1 MTVDFYGIK
10 IGDLNMSYI
19 EPRSSESL
27 VFEADAQNIVPGE
40 VLVPVYAK
48 DINKAEGF
56 QFTLQFDNNVMTF
69 EGIEAGAI
77 KSFGNSNI
85 GLSKLESGKI
95 SVSWNKSGQESVSA
109 EEALFVLKFNA
120 NRTTSIQNALSIN
133 SSALAKEAYNAE
145 LEVMGVELNFRNETK
160 EFALYQNTPNPF
172 SEFTDINFF
181 LTENSK
187 GVLTINDLSG
197 KVVMAREGD
206 FTKGLNTIRV
216 NKSELNASGVLY
228 YRLETEGNTATRKM
242 ILIK

>member
-1 MTVDFYGIK
+1 M
-10 IGDLNMSYI
+10 
-19 EPRSSESL
+19 
-27 VFEADAQNIVPGE
+27 
-40 VLVPVYAK
+40 
-48 DINKAEGF
+48 
-56 QFTLQFDNNVMTF
+56 
-69 EGIEAGAI
+69 
-77 KSFGNSNI
+77 
-85 GLSKLESGKI
+85 
-95 SVSWNKSGQESVSA
+95 
-109 EEALFVLKFNA
+109 LKFNA
-120 NRTTSIQNALSIN
+120 ARTANIQNALSIN
-133 SSALAKEAYNAE
+133 SSTLTKEAYNAE
-145 LEVMGVELNFRNETK
+145 LEVMGVELNFRNEIK